1 MKASIVMVM
10 TLVGVALAA
19 KNYVPTVLMHGLGDS
34 GSHTGMKSLALTISS
49 KYSGAYAISVDIADS
64 LWSYVEGIERQTEEF
79 AKAVQSDPKLAN
91 GFNVVGLA
99 QGGLIVRA
107 YVEKFN
113 NPPVFKMISICGTQ
127 NGISKC
133 PNSVPAFMCS
143 HFESNPYSSALSFSA
158 YWKDAMDQQKYLQEN
173 KFLPDLNNELSTKNE
188 IYKKNMISLQ
198 KYVLVEALKDTIVY
212 PKATETHGYYA
223 WGNESSVV
231 QMRDT
236 EAYKEDWI
244 GLQTLDKAN
253 KLDTLSF
260 DGDHLQFTDKFW
272 NTNILPYFDMTFD
285 EL

>member
-1 MKASIVMVM
+1 MMMLMMLA
-10 TLVGVALAA
+10 GVALAA
-19 KNYVPTVLMHGLGDS
+19 TNYVPTVLMHGLGDS
-34 GSHTGMKSLALTISS
+34 GSNAGMKSLAQTISA
-49 KYSGAYAISVDIADS
+49 KYPGAYAVSVDVADS
-64 LWSYVEGIERQTEEF
+64 TSSYLEAVEQQTEEF

-91 GFNVVGLA
+91 GFNVVGLS

-127 NGISKC
+127 NGIAKC
-133 PNSVPAFMCS
+133 PNSVPSFLCS
-143 HFESNPYSSALSFSA
+143 IFESNPYSAGLSFSS

-188 IYKKNMISLQ
+188 TYKKNMISLQ
-198 KYVLVEALKDTIVY
+198 KYVLVEALNDTVVY
-212 PKATETHGYYA
+212 PKESETHGYYA
-223 WGNESSVV
+223 WGDESSVV

-236 EAYKEDWI
+236 DAYKGDWI

-253 KLDTLSF
+253 KLETLSF
-260 DGDHLQFTDKFW
+260 EGDHLRFSDDFW